1 MGQSAEAGVAAPQPD
16 WRYRELQSA
25 RRGRHKGQLIGTEK
39 RPLQHLA
46 RFILIGVSLCPSL
59 PRRDARGSCSNAS
72 LSAAIGPNKPRSQA
86 EQGQSTL
93 YLCFRR
99 RRGCDGCLPA
109 WRAHDPDP
117 ARPPYLDVA
126 IFAANNF
133 SISVSSKPN
142 WERTA
147 VVCSPS
153 AGSRRGVGVSPPGSR
168 ASGSAPTP
176 SCST

>member
-117 ARPPYLDVA
+117 ARPPLPRRRYLCSQQFLDFRIVETELGKNRSRVLA
-126 IFAANNF
+126 
-133 SISVSSKPN
+133 
-142 WERTA
+142 ERRLSARRRRLASREPCQRERSDA
-147 VVCSPS
+147 VVFD
-153 AGSRRGVGVSPPGSR
+153 
-168 ASGSAPTP
+168 
-176 SCST
+176 